1 MEYDH
6 WLVTKGKDRHSVG
19 KHGLV
24 PIVLVHQHVGMS
36 ELARL
41 VRIEVDKRICVFLDD
56 TVPSIEVLRASTRP
70 YVVDLISNLWLSSVR
85 LATHIPFYNQFDEKF
100 IWWSLFGPLRPPVW
114 QGPADG
120 VIPVGTPVTAS
131 AGDVE
136 PTPFKIIDD

>member
-6 WLVTKGKDRHSVG
+6 WLVTKGKDRHSVR

-70 YVVDLISNLWLSSVR
+70 YVVDLISNLWLSAVR
-85 LATHIPFYNQFDEKF
+85 LSDINYTQEATEEAI
-100 IWWSLFGPLRPPVW
+100 IWGLRGIRRAPEW

-120 VIPVGTPVTAS
+120 VISPSRPATLRQRCSMA
-131 AGDVE
+131 
-136 PTPFKIIDD
+136 PFKIIDD